1 MNSEIKG
8 NVIVYEIEENIDDI
22 FSAFFYDDLIS
33 YVNSKYYNYIVD
45 IAPGSVIGSAGFLVV
60 LLSLAAFCAK
70 NNGVLAVSTANGDL
84 IQLLKKTRLIDNIKI
99 FDTVEKALA
108 KFTKK

>member
-8 NVIVYEIEENIDDI
+8 NVIVYTIEENIDDI
-22 FSAFFYDDLIS
+22 FSAFFYDELIS

-45 IAPGSVIGSAGFLVV
+45 LTPGSKIESAGFLVV

-70 NNGVLAVSTANGDL
+70 NNGVLAVSTTNADL
-84 IQLLKKTRLIDNIKI
+84 VQMLKQTRLIDNFKI

-108 KFTKK
+108 KFIKK